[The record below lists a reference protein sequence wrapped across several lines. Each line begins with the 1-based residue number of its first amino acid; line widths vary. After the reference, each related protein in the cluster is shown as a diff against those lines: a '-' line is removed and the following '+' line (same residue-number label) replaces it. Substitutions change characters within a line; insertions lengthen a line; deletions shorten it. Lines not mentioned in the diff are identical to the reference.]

1 MSMAE
6 QDPREYR
13 GGVREPQQGGD
24 GDEGIVPR
32 EMVDE
37 PTADTS
43 PDQQELGDAV
53 QGAVTDKDPQDS
65 GIDKSGGDQA
75 DATEG
80 LSGRTADSPDEL
92 TDDNTKG
99 KWDVANAALG
109 DTGDGKT

>member
-1 MSMAE
+1 MAE

-13 GGVREPQQGGD
+13 GGVREPQQGEG

-43 PDQQELGDAV
+43 ADQQELGDAV
-53 QGAVTDKDPQDS
+53 QGAVTDKDPHDS
-65 GIDKSGGDQA
+65 GIDESGGDQA

-109 DTGDGKT
+109 DTGDGTT

>member
-1 MSMAE
+1 MAE
-6 QDPREYR
+6 SDPRDYR
-13 GGVREPQQGGD
+13 GGVHES
-24 GDEGIVPR
+24 GDEKGNEGVVPR

-43 PDQQELGDAV
+43 ADNQELGDAV
-53 QGAVTDKDPQDS
+53 QGAVTEKDPHDS
-65 GIDKSGGDQA
+65 GIDESGGDNA

-80 LSGRTADSPDEL
+80 LTGRTAESPDEL

-109 DTGDGKT
+109 DTGQAS

>member
-1 MSMAE
+1 MAE

-13 GGVREPQQGGD
+13 GGVSEGG
-24 GDEGIVPR
+24 EGGVPR

-43 PDQQELGDAV
+43 ADDNQLGDAV
-53 QGAVTDKDPQDS
+53 QGEVTDKDPQDS
-65 GIDKSGGDQA
+65 AIDESGGDDA
-75 DATEG
+75 DATSG
-80 LSGRTADSPDEL
+80 LTGQTAESPDEL

-109 DTGDGKT
+109 DTGDGAK

>member
-13 GGVREPQQGGD
+13 GGVREPQEGGQ

-43 PDQQELGDAV
+43 PEANELGDAV
-53 QGAVTDKDPQDS
+53 QGQVTDRDPHDS
-65 GIDKSGGDQA
+65 AIDESGGDAA
-75 DATEG
+75 DATRG

-109 DTGDGKT
+109 DTGQGKQ

>member
-1 MSMAE
+1 MAE
-6 QDPREYR
+6 SDPREYR
-13 GGVREPQQGGD
+13 GGVREPNTEGQ
-24 GDEGIVPR
+24 GDEGVVPR

-43 PDQQELGDAV
+43 ADDNQLGDAV
-53 QGAVTDKDPQDS
+53 QGEVTDKDPQDS
-65 GIDKSGGDQA
+65 AIDESGGDNA
-75 DATEG
+75 DATQG

-109 DTGDGKT
+109 DTGDAKA

>member
-1 MSMAE
+1 MAE

-13 GGVREPQQGGD
+13 GGVSEGG
-24 GDEGIVPR
+24 EGGVPR

-43 PDQQELGDAV
+43 ADNQELGDAV
-53 QGAVTDKDPQDS
+53 QGAVTEKDPHDS
-65 GIDKSGGDQA
+65 GIDESGGDNA

-80 LSGRTADSPDEL
+80 LTGRTAESPDEL

-109 DTGDGKT
+109 DTGQAS

>member
-1 MSMAE
+1 MAE

-13 GGVREPQQGGD
+13 GGVQES
-24 GDEGIVPR
+24 GDEKGNDGVVPR

-43 PDQQELGDAV
+43 ADNQELGDAV
-53 QGAVTDKDPQDS
+53 QGEVTDKDPQDS
-65 GIDKSGGDQA
+65 AIDDSGGDDA

-80 LSGRTADSPDEL
+80 LTGRTADSADEL

-109 DTGDGKT
+109 DTGDAAS

>member
-13 GGVREPQQGGD
+13 GGVREPQEDGQ

-43 PDQQELGDAV
+43 PEANELGDAV
-53 QGAVTDKDPQDS
+53 QGQVTDKDPHDS
-65 GIDKSGGDQA
+65 AIDESGGDDA
-75 DATEG
+75 DATHG

-92 TDDNTKG
+92 TDDNTKS

-109 DTGDGKT
+109 DTGQGKQ